1 MAMRFIIMLLGI
13 SLSCFPMKS
22 QDKVFFAD
30 SQFWDF
36 GPIKEADGMVEH
48 VFRLRN
54 VGKAPEKIAAA
65 IPSCTCVFARFPQTE
80 IAPGDEADVTLY
92 FSPSG
97 ANGKVWRSVDLTDS
111 RGALL
116 LTLEMCAEVEPCD
129 ESIQR
134 RYPATIAPMIYI
146 SRTTV
151 PFGYIAPGQSL
162 TKAVYIANASDRGV
176 ELDWDVPEEGVLNVQ
191 GPKYLGA
198 GKEEAL
204 LLSYEMGP
212 QHKDRSFSDVLKFKI
227 DGKPAVRGVSL
238 SAICLDKAEKT
249 DRSPSLRYYPSQGKL
264 SGRLLSRKLRGSVKI
279 SNAGT
284 GELLIS
290 TLRLE
295 GKAAGS
301 SLSSG
306 TRIPSGESV
315 ELEVWGEGE
324 IRAELFTNDPQ
335 RPYVTITFNQ

>member
-30 SQFWDF
+30 SHFWDF
-36 GPIKEADGMVEH
+36 GPVKEADGMVEH

-54 VGKAPEKIAAA
+54 VGSVPEKIAAA
-65 IPSCTCVFARFPQTE
+65 VPSCTCVFARFPQTE
-80 IAPGDEADVTLY
+80 VAPGDEVDVTVY

-116 LTLEMCAEVEPCD
+116 LTLELCAEVEPCD

-134 RYPATIAPMIYI
+134 RYPALLAPMIYI

-151 PFGYIAPGQSL
+151 PFGYVAPGESR

-176 ELDWDVPEEGVLNVQ
+176 ELDWDEPREGVLKIQ

-204 LLSYEMGP
+204 LLTYEMGP
-212 QHKDRSFSDVLKFKI
+212 EQKDRSFGDTLNFTI
-227 DGKPAVRGVSL
+227 DGKPAVKGVSL
-238 SAICLDKAEKT
+238 SALCLEKAGKT
-249 DRSPSLRYYPSQGKL
+249 EYSPQLRYYPSQGKL

-279 SNAGT
+279 SNAGA

-306 TRIPSGESV
+306 TRIPAGGSV
-315 ELEVWGEGE
+315 ELEVWGESE

-335 RPYVTITFNQ
+335 RPYVLITFIQ

>member
-36 GPIKEADGMVEH
+36 GTIKEADGMVEH

-227 DGKPAVRGVSL
+227 DGKPVKGVSL
-238 SAICLDKAEKT
+238 SALCLDKAEKT

-279 SNAGT
+279 SNAGP